1 MTFLYVLCFIDN
13 RPSWQSDQKHAKTKK
28 KTTLLSS
35 ASFICSMTIFEILKY
50 VNTYFAKSLYVL
62 SLPVRN

>member
-1 MTFLYVLCFIDN
+1 MFYALLTIGHHGNLTK
-13 RPSWQSDQKHAKTKK
+13 SMQKPKK